1 MARALMDGFGR
12 QVRDLRIS
20 VTDRCN
26 FRCRYCMPHEEM
38 QWLPREEILTFEEIE
53 RVAGIFVSSFGLS
66 SVRLTGG
73 EPTSRARVTDLV
85 ARLARL
91 PLELS
96 MTTNGAMLERLARG
110 LHDAG
115 LARVT
120 VSLDSLR
127 RERFA
132 TITGRD
138 VLDQVLRGVDA
149 ALDAGLC
156 PVKVNSVLVRGF
168 NDDEI
173 VELARFGRDKG
184 VEVRFIEFMPL
195 DGAGEWSSGRV
206 VPADEVV
213 ERIAAV
219 FSVEEAPGRGSAP
232 AQRYSYADGAGSF
245 GVIASV
251 TRPFCGDCDRVR
263 LTAEGQ
269 LRSCLFSVREADLRS
284 LLRNGASD
292 GEIASA
298 VEAEVASKWAGH
310 AIGRVEFVRPA
321 RSMSQIGG

>member
-1 MARALMDGFGR
+1 MDGYGR

-38 QWLPREEILTFEEIE
+38 QWLPRADILSFEEIE
-53 RVAGIFVSSFGLS
+53 RVTGIFVSYFGLT

-73 EPTSRARVTDLV
+73 EPTSRAHLV
-85 ARLARL
+85 ELVRRLAQN

-96 MTTNGAMLERLARG
+96 MTTNGATLDRLAPGLREAG
-110 LHDAG
+110 LH
-115 LARVT
+115 RVT
-120 VSLDSLR
+120 ISIDSLR
-127 RERFA
+127 AERFA

-138 VLDQVLRGVDA
+138 ALAQVLRGVEA
-149 ALDAGLC
+149 ALACGLS
-156 PVKVNSVLVRGF
+156 PVKINTVLVRGF

-173 VELARFGRDKG
+173 VELAGYGRQMG

-206 VPADEVV
+206 VPAAEIV
-213 ERIAAV
+213 ERIA
-219 FSVEEAPGRGSAP
+219 SVYPVAEAPGRGAAP
-232 AQRYSYADGAGSF
+232 ARRYCYADGLGSF

-251 TRPFCGDCDRVR
+251 TEPFCGDCDRAR

-269 LRSCLFSVREADLRS
+269 LRSCLFAVREADLRS
-284 LLRNGASD
+284 LLRSGASD
-292 GEIASA
+292 DEIAGAIES
-298 VEAEVASKWAGH
+298 EVAAKWAGH
-310 AIGRVEFVRPA
+310 AIGQVNFVRPA